1 MTDQTLRIGTDD
13 VHRIAAPSL
22 AASHVP
28 HVESPR
34 GIRHAVPHG
43 TDTALCG
50 YEPRYVFDAT
60 SWPGMPG
67 RDGFACDDCR
77 ALAPRA

>member
-13 VHRIAAPSL
+13 VRQIPTPDLS
-22 AASHVP
+22 STFTQ

-34 GIRHAVPHG
+34 GLRHAVPDG
-43 TDTALCG
+43 TDTALCDHQ
-50 YEPRYVFDAT
+50 PRHVFDGT

-67 RDGFACDDCR
+67 RDGRPCPACLT
-77 ALAPRA
+77 ASTT